1 VSVKEPSPSLH
12 VAAFAGWV
20 PMGGRPA
27 CRYGRLPAPSVGRM
41 TEVEDECREILLRW
55 MCKGAGRV
63 RLPESARQQ

>member
-1 VSVKEPSPSLH
+1 
-12 VAAFAGWV
+12 
-20 PMGGRPA
+20 MGGRPA

-55 MCKGAGRV
+55 MCTGAGRV